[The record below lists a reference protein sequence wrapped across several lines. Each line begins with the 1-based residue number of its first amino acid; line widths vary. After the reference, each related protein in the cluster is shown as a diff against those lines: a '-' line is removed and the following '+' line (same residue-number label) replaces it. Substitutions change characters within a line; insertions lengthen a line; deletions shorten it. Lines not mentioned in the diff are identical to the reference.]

1 MTISCKNVAKLLLSE
16 QLQSQKWWKRMEVR
30 LHLSMCDLCSRLVR
44 QIKQLRAG
52 ARTMSTQAEPD
63 SELEERLIRKI
74 SGQ

>member
-16 QLQSQKWWKRMEVR
+16 QLQTQNWWKRMEVR
-30 LHLSMCDLCSRLVR
+30 LHLSMCDLCSRLAR

-52 ARTMSTQAEPD
+52 ARKMSTQAEPD